1 MLKVESEN
9 MFSFEGGEGSG
20 KSTIIQIVKEMLET
34 RGYRVFVTREPGG
47 CETSEEI
54 RNVIMNNKNK
64 DMDVNTELFLFMAA
78 RNEHWHKVIKPH
90 LQKGEIV
97 LCDRFIDSTFA
108 YQTINAKD
116 VDAMEETIN
125 TAHKLIFN
133 GRKRPKELLNTFYLR
148 LDDVS
153 TGLERIKKNNR
164 EENRFDERTLQFHEL
179 VKENYDKIFSDENC
193 NVKIVDADRDA
204 YIIAN
209 EVYREIHKNITVNE
223 ASNIILKNIRE
234 GKEDSSKAS
243 ILKRKILKNLNI
255 YAGEMEDSVLDMMA
269 SFYAH
274 FNQNKANNME
284 IELGIRRRSIKD
296 LDYEYESLL
305 NSDANKMYNIIGWN
319 KKASEFD
326 INYSFWRTFKAGMN
340 ILFPNE
346 NIFKENYSA
355 QCLFENS
362 KSDSTTIRNLN
373 HFEDKVPEIK
383 EFASICY
390 TVANFLPIPDR
401 KYNFLKNKMG
411 YDFLCLY
418 IEAIEKRYKEFKK
431 EQEFI
436 NAMKDKI
443 SIKLIFNEEEF
454 KEITEIRNWFI
465 KKQEDFGLQD
475 EYIYDEINDELNG
488 IALFVG
494 QTLENP
500 FPKDIETYREMLKT
514 IIERIKNRAL
524 IISDQYIL
532 EEEKRE
538 D

>member
-1 MLKVESEN
+1 MVKVESEN

-47 CETSEEI
+47 CETSEQI

-514 IIERIKNRAL
+514 IIERIKNRAQ

>member
-64 DMDVNTELFLFMAA
+64 DMDVKTELFLFMAA

-148 LDDVS
+148 LDDVC

-319 KKASEFD
+319 KKSSEFD

-514 IIERIKNRAL
+514 IIKRIKNRAQ

>member
-1 MLKVESEN
+1 MVKVESEN

-47 CETSEEI
+47 CETSEQI

-64 DMDVNTELFLFMAA
+64 DMDVKTELFLFMAA

-514 IIERIKNRAL
+514 IIKRIKNRAQ

>member
-1 MLKVESEN
+1 MVKVESEN

-47 CETSEEI
+47 CETSEQI

-514 IIERIKNRAL
+514 IIKRIKNRAQ
-524 IISDQYIL
+524 IISNQYIL

>member
-234 GKEDSSKAS
+234 GKEDSSEAS

>member
-1 MLKVESEN
+1 MVKVESEN

-47 CETSEEI
+47 CETSEQI

-209 EVYREIHKNITVNE
+209 EVYREIHKNITINE
-223 ASNIILKNIRE
+223 ASNIILKDIRE
-234 GKEDSSKAS
+234 AKEDSSKAS
-243 ILKRKILKNLNI
+243 ILKGKVLKNLNI
-255 YAGEMEDSVLDMMA
+255 YADETGDSVLDMMA

-274 FNQNKANNME
+274 FNQNKVNNME
-284 IELGIRRRSIKD
+284 FELGIRRRSIKD
-296 LDYEYESLL
+296 LHYEYESLL

-475 EYIYDEINDELNG
+475 EYIYDEINDKLNG

>member
-514 IIERIKNRAL
+514 IIERIKNRAQ

>member
-64 DMDVNTELFLFMAA
+64 DMDVKTELFLFMAA

-125 TAHKLIFN
+125 IAHKLIFN

-179 VKENYDKIFSDENC
+179 VKKNYDKIFSDENC

-234 GKEDSSKAS
+234 GKEDSSEAS

>member
-116 VDAMEETIN
+116 VDVMEETIN

-179 VKENYDKIFSDENC
+179 VKENYDKIFSNVNC

-223 ASNIILKNIRE
+223 ASNIILKNIRK

-514 IIERIKNRAL
+514 IIERIKNRAQ